1 MLDPK
6 SIIIGGV
13 IGATSVIAG
22 QYAREVLEFSKFKKT
37 FGINTK
43 ARTSKAYAKEVT
55 DQIKEAYG
63 L

>member
-13 IGATSVIAG
+13 IGATSVVAG
-22 QYAREVLEFSKFKKT
+22 QYAREVHEFSKFKKA
-37 FGINTK
+37 FGIKTK
-43 ARTSKAYAKEVT
+43 ARTSRAYAKEMT
-55 DQIKEAYG
+55 EQIKEAYG